1 MYFSKNKLVLFNF
14 LILLLSILWLKEINY
29 LFYDTLES
37 PDINKY
43 FIYFDHFF
51 NNLTTY
57 KEHGLMYYYLHSL
70 NYSIFYSEFQN
81 FDLFVHK
88 SIQQVNFYIFIFGI
102 IEYFYLLRFLNNG
115 QEEVSLFGNIFGL
128 FSTLGFLLMS
138 LKKLCLLYF

>member
-81 FDLFVHK
+81 FDLLVHK

-102 IEYFYLLRFLNNG
+102 IGYFYLLRFLNF
-115 QEEVSLFGNIFGL
+115 SLNVVINA
-128 FSTLGFLLMS
+128 
-138 LKKLCLLYF
+138 

>member
-88 SIQQVNFYIFIFGI
+88 SIQQVNFYIFILELSDIFI
-102 IEYFYLLRFLNNG
+102 YLDFKLLLNVVIYTLLFINFFPPQFLC
-115 QEEVSLFGNIFGL
+115 VW
-128 FSTLGFLLMS
+128 
-138 LKKLCLLYF
+138 CLSQKY